1 MTIFA
6 GQLKKYRSQKN
17 ISQEHLA
24 QELFISRQSI
34 SKWENGEATPDLEN
48 LIKLA
53 KVFDVTLDELVL
65 NKPVEVKVE
74 RIIEHKELDI
84 KKIMFMSWII
94 LGNILLAIFILIL
107 FYGLLD
113 VLSLTSF
120 FK

>member
-17 ISQEHLA
+17 ISQEQLA

-74 RIIEHKELDI
+74 RIIEHRELDI
-84 KKIMFMSWII
+84 KKIMLMSWII

-120 FK
+120 FR